1 MLTLNFNRRYLRAR
15 RWVVEDAYQQFK
27 DTEEWR
33 KANDL
38 DVLYNTIDL
47 DAYEQS
53 RRLVCAPSWDVRSG
67 MDVLVLTFSSTPNG
81 QAVAIVAESPSTSS
95 R

>member
-1 MLTLNFNRRYLRAR
+1 MLTPEFNRRYLRAR

-53 RRLVCAPSWDVRSG
+53 RRLVCAPRRDARSG
-67 MDVLVLTFSSTPNG
+67 MLWC
-81 QAVAIVAESPSTSS
+81 
-95 R
+95 